1 MRYRFPGNLSL
12 FWPTKWRIWFG
23 RWRRKNVPEEEM
35 KRVERLESVYS
46 KYEFDPSPE
55 GYIIRKLSRELILL
69 YNEKKGEGE

>member
-1 MRYRFPGNLSL
+1 M
-12 FWPTKWRIWFG
+12 
-23 RWRRKNVPEEEM
+23 PEEEM